1 MPMHQLQRSWVR
13 SQHPSAQWNLR
24 GGRWSS
30 VENSTKKI
38 KNLPQ
43 KIKKHPPPKKNN
55 NKKISSILLELRE
68 GEKEREKERERER
81 NLWKVDTRKELQ
93 KEKEILELEVIL

>member
-1 MPMHQLQRSWVR
+1 VLKIVQ
-13 SQHPSAQWNLR
+13 
-24 GGRWSS
+24 
-30 VENSTKKI
+30 KKI
-38 KNLPQ
+38 KNLPP
-43 KIKKHPPPKKNN
+43 KIKKN

-93 KEKEILELEVIL
+93 KEKEILELEVIP

>member
-1 MPMHQLQRSWVR
+1 LEDDIRRIGLLQY
-13 SQHPSAQWNLR
+13 NL
-24 GGRWSS
+24 
-30 VENSTKKI
+30 ST
-38 KNLPQ
+38 
-43 KIKKHPPPKKNN
+43 
-55 NKKISSILLELRE
+55 ISIILLELRE